1 MTIKRNTAYR
11 RRLALAID
19 TARAWIAAG
28 KSVSRKGTVVP
39 IATKRS
45 KTCK

>member
-11 RRLALAID
+11 RKLQLAID

-28 KSVSRKGTVVP
+28 KFVSKRGTVVP

-45 KTCK
+45 KP